1 MMLSPS
7 AARLSIWKS
16 LYRQR
21 GHDFTTS
28 RASFS
33 SSATASSGGVAT
45 LRMGLAGRD
54 VLAHSSAL
62 FGLPNIKLRYNAKG
76 RISLPLSCLNGGS
89 RWKSTVAAYNTDSDD
104 DEDPIDKVL
113 LMNIYGSYRDGH
125 ATAAAARSKNPTF
138 SHEEAWMINLGRD
151 DNNAWLTGPRN
162 AGEWYTGRRPSI
174 CPGVDVDGN
183 IRSLPLPRLDG
194 VTRRATQDY
203 FDNSW
208 TLYETLF
215 AGLNGEEYFYR
226 PPVHGLRHPQIFYYG
241 HTACL
246 YVNKLRVGGVLDKPV
261 NAYFESIFEVGVDEM
276 LWDDMHKNVS
286 LFVIVRI
293 CLLKY

>member
-21 GHDFTTS
+21 GHDFKTS
-28 RASFS
+28 LANFS

-54 VLAHSSAL
+54 VLAHYSAL
-62 FGLPNIKLRYNAKG
+62 WALPNAKHRFTAKG
-76 RISLPLSCLNGGS
+76 RISLPLSYLDGGS

-104 DEDPIDKVL
+104 DEDPIDNVL
-113 LMNIYGSYRDGH
+113 LMKISASHCNGL
-125 ATAAAARSKNPTF
+125 AAAAMARSKNATF

-162 AGEWYTGRRPSI
+162 EGEWYTGRKPSI

-194 VTRRATQDY
+194 VTRRAAKDY

-286 LFVIVRI
+286 FFVNVRI